1 MHINRRIEH
10 FLREHDMP
18 PTKFGR
24 LAAHDPRI
32 VLDIRMGREIRPCTA
47 QRISAFIDSYSLERD
62 DKKWEPAVVP
72 KSRGYKNLER
82 TFDSIKSHPA
92 QGHITGETA

>member
-1 MHINRRIEH
+1 MHINRRIER

-47 QRISAFIDSYSLERD
+47 RRISAFIDAY
-62 DKKWEPAVVP
+62 
-72 KSRGYKNLER
+72 NLER
-82 TFDSIKSHPA
+82 TVDSIKCHPDL
-92 QGHITGETA
+92 GHITGETA

>member
-1 MHINRRIEH
+1 MHINRRIER

-32 VLDIRMGREIRPCTA
+32 VLDIRLGREIRPCTA
-47 QRISAFIDSYSLERD
+47 QRISAFIDGYSLERG
-62 DKKWEPAVVP
+62 DKKRQPALVL
-72 KSRGYKNLER
+72 KSHDNKNLER
-82 TFDSIKSHPA
+82 TFDSTKCHPA
-92 QGHITGETA
+92 RGHNTGETA